1 MSWRRK
7 RGNPAEEMMDYLSW
21 GLMVLTS
28 LLGLALLNAMINQR
42 KRAKRLKQVLKD
54 LSGEEER
61 MFHFLHDLGIA
72 IGEEPTDGALSR
84 TIVEG
89 IVEVVG
95 ATGGAIYYLS
105 GDSKFLVP
113 AYMSEQCP
121 PLVQVPESVLS
132 EAKQDERTLASHLN
146 LARIKVGECLLGRAF
161 GSAEPMHI
169 EDLGEY
175 GVLGMY
181 VRQEVPNAA
190 VMISPLKYAGQ
201 EIGVLA
207 VAKLRTAGEF
217 SVNDFAVFR
226 SVSEQSA
233 FAIGNARIHREANA
247 KKAIEGELHNARE
260 VQRVLLPQDDPKVN
274 GFRIHG
280 VNVAARIISG
290 DYYDYIELTDGKL
303 GVVVA
308 DVSGKGVA
316 AGLLMA
322 MCRSLLRAVALSYDS
337 PSKVLA
343 AVNRYLFPDIRE
355 DMFISLNYGVLD
367 PESGRMVFSRAGHD
381 PALVFRR
388 ATGEVEVLRP
398 RGLALGIDRGEV
410 FERVTEDHEV
420 DLESGDC
427 VLFLTDGVKEA
438 INHQEEEFGMERLAK
453 VFAESAGLGAEMAV
467 KRVQEAVEIFSG
479 EGAQMDDVTI
489 VAIEKR

>member
-1 MSWRRK
+1 
-7 RGNPAEEMMDYLSW
+7 MDIIQYLCLALVGVS
-21 GLMVLTS
+21 S
-28 LLGLALLNAMINQR
+28 LLAGALVLALIHQR
-42 KRAKRLKQVLKD
+42 RRAKRLKQVLKA

-89 IVEVVG
+89 IVDVVG
-95 ATGGAIYYLS
+95 ATGGVIYYPT
-105 GDSKFLVP
+105 GDVKFLVP
-113 AYMSEQCP
+113 AYVSENCP
-121 PLVQVPESVLS
+121 PLIRLPENVLS
-132 EAKQDERTLASHLN
+132 EAKDDERVVASHLN
-146 LARIKVGECLLGRAF
+146 LDRVRMGDGLLGRAY
-161 GSAEPMHI
+161 GSAEAIHI
-169 EDLGEY
+169 EDLSEY

-181 VRQEVPNAA
+181 VRQEVPNVA
-190 VMISPLKYAGQ
+190 VMISPLRYAGQ

-207 VAKLRTAGEF
+207 LAKLKSEGEF
-217 SVNDFAVFR
+217 TLNDFAVFR
-226 SVSEQSA
+226 SVAEQSA

-260 VQRVLLPQDDPKVN
+260 VQRVLLPQDDPKVK

-290 DYYDYIELTDGKL
+290 DYYDYIDLVDGKL

-322 MCRSLLRAVALSYDS
+322 MCRSLLRAVALSYSS
-337 PSKVLA
+337 PSNVLG

-355 DMFISLNYGVLD
+355 DMFISMNYGVLD
-367 PESGRMVFSRAGHD
+367 PETGRMVFARAGHD
-381 PALVFRR
+381 PALVFRK
-388 ATGEVEVLRP
+388 ATGLVEVLRP
-398 RGLALGIDRGEV
+398 RGLALGIDQGEV
-410 FERVTEDHEV
+410 FERVTEDCEV
-420 DLESGDC
+420 TLDSGDC
-427 VLFLTDGVKEA
+427 VLFFTDGVKEA
-438 INHQEEEFGMERLAK
+438 MNATEEEFGMERLSKA
-453 VFAESAGLGAEMAV
+453 FSAAAELGAEVVV
-467 KRVQEAVEIFSG
+467 KRVQEAVEKFSG

>member
-1 MSWRRK
+1 
-7 RGNPAEEMMDYLSW
+7 MDIIHYLC
-21 GLMVLTS
+21 LVLVGVSS
-28 LLGLALLNAMINQR
+28 LLAGALILALINQR
-42 KRAKRLKQVLKD
+42 RRAKRLKQVLKA

-61 MFHFLHDLGIA
+61 MFHFLHDLGIS
-72 IGEEPTDGALSR
+72 IGAEPTDGALSR

-89 IVEVVG
+89 IVDVVG
-95 ATGGAIYYLS
+95 ASGGAIYYPT
-105 GDSKFLVP
+105 GDLKFLVP
-113 AYMSEQCP
+113 AYVSENCP
-121 PLVQVPESVLS
+121 PLMSLPEKVL
-132 EAKQDERTLASHLN
+132 EDAKQDERVLASHLN
-146 LARIKVGECLLGRAF
+146 LDRIKLSQGLLGRAF
-161 GSAEPMHI
+161 GAAEAIHI
-169 EDLGEY
+169 EDLSAH

-181 VRQEVPNAA
+181 VRHEVPNVA
-190 VMISPLKYAGQ
+190 VMISPLRYAGQ

-207 VAKLRTAGEF
+207 IAKLKSEGEF

-226 SVSEQSA
+226 SVAEQSA

-260 VQRVLLPQDDPKVN
+260 VQRVLLPQDDPKVK

-280 VNVAARIISG
+280 INLAARIISG

-322 MCRSLLRAVALSYDS
+322 MCRSLLRAVALSHSS
-337 PSKVLA
+337 PSKVLG

-367 PESGRMVFSRAGHD
+367 PDTGRMTFTRAGHD
-381 PALVFRR
+381 PALVFRK

-398 RGLALGIDRGEV
+398 RGLALGIDQGDV
-410 FERVTEDHEV
+410 FERVTEDCQVEM
-420 DLESGDC
+420 ESGDC
-427 VLFLTDGVKEA
+427 VLFFTDGVKEA
-438 INHQEEEFGMERLAK
+438 MNANEEEFGMERLSKA
-453 VFAESAGLGAEMAV
+453 FSASAALGAEVVV
-467 KRVQEAVEIFSG
+467 KRVQEAVENFSG
-479 EGAQMDDVTI
+479 ECAQMDDVTI